1 MESIKCC
8 RAYGSAEQ
16 DDLFTALNDQATVNS
31 VNLPASVKTIMDTWT
46 FQMGYPLIT
55 ITRNYESGN
64 AVVTQVLFTF
74 YLKVL
79 FDGN

>member
-46 FQMGYPLIT
+46 LQMGYPLIT

-64 AVVTQVLFTF
+64 AVVTQVLFYF
-74 YLKVL
+74 KVL